1 MSKMTERKGKRE
13 QRETTGESWKPQSE
27 RRMEERQ
34 EQERKKGHKK
44 TSQGKENVDALRIV
58 QFDET
63 SRPFTDPDQ
72 IEEPRS
78 LFCSVCSSMIQC
90 PDVEIYL
97 QYIGMVLYNRHPPHP
112 CPTSTVGPLFPK
124 TENLSKC
131 FEPQK

>member
-1 MSKMTERKGKRE
+1 MSKMTEKKGKRE
-13 QRETTGESWKPQSE
+13 QREKTGESWKPQSE

-72 IEEPRS
+72 NNGEPRS

-97 QYIGMVLYNRHPPHP
+97 QYIGMVLFNRHHPPP
-112 CPTSTVGPLFPK
+112 S
-124 TENLSKC
+124 LSNKHC
-131 FEPQK
+131 RTPFSKNRKS

>member
-1 MSKMTERKGKRE
+1 MSKMTEKKGKRE
-13 QRETTGESWKPQSE
+13 QREKTGESWKPQSE

-58 QFDET
+58 PFDET

-97 QYIGMVLYNRHPPHP
+97 QYIGMVLFNRHHPPP
-112 CPTSTVGPLFPK
+112 S
-124 TENLSKC
+124 LSNKHC
-131 FEPQK
+131 RTPFSKNRKSQQVF

>member
-1 MSKMTERKGKRE
+1 MGKMTEKKGKRK

-44 TSQGKENVDALRIV
+44 TSQGKEFSGGKENVDALRIV

-72 IEEPRS
+72 NNEEPRS
-78 LFCSVCSSMIQC
+78 LFYSVCPSMTQC

-97 QYIGMVLYNRHPPHP
+97 QYIGKALYNRHPPP
-112 CPTSTVGPLFPK
+112 VQQAL
-124 TENLSKC
+124 
-131 FEPQK
+131 

>member
-1 MSKMTERKGKRE
+1 MSKMTEKKGKRE
-13 QRETTGESWKPQSE
+13 QREKTGESWKPQSE

-97 QYIGMVLYNRHPPHP
+97 QYIGMVLYNRHPPP
-112 CPTSTVGPLFPK
+112 IPVQQAL
-124 TENLSKC
+124 
-131 FEPQK
+131 

>member
-1 MSKMTERKGKRE
+1 MSKMTEKKGKRE
-13 QRETTGESWKPQSE
+13 QREKTGESWKPQSE

-34 EQERKKGHKK
+34 EQEKKKGHKK
-44 TSQGKENVDALRIV
+44 TSQGKESSVGKENVDALRIV

-97 QYIGMVLYNRHPPHP
+97 QYIGMVLYNRHPPP
-112 CPTSTVGPLFPK
+112 S
-124 TENLSKC
+124 LSNKHC
-131 FEPQK
+131 RTPFSKNRKS

>member
-1 MSKMTERKGKRE
+1 MSKMTEKKGKRE
-13 QRETTGESWKPQSE
+13 QREKTGEGWKPQSE

-72 IEEPRS
+72 NNEEPRS

-97 QYIGMVLYNRHPPHP
+97 QYIGMVLHNRHPPP
-112 CPTSTVGPLFPK
+112 IPVQQAL
-124 TENLSKC
+124 
-131 FEPQK
+131 

>member
-1 MSKMTERKGKRE
+1 MSKMTEKKGKRE
-13 QRETTGESWKPQSE
+13 QREKTGESWKPQSE

-97 QYIGMVLYNRHPPHP
+97 QYIGMVLYNRHPPP
-112 CPTSTVGPLFPK
+112 S
-124 TENLSKC
+124 LSNKHC
-131 FEPQK
+131 RTPFSKNRKS

>member
-1 MSKMTERKGKRE
+1 MSKMTEKKGKRE
-13 QRETTGESWKPQSE
+13 QREKTGEGWKPQIE

-78 LFCSVCSSMIQC
+78 PFCSVCLSRFWMVTKFAGGSSGC
-90 PDVEIYL
+90 
-97 QYIGMVLYNRHPPHP
+97 GS
-112 CPTSTVGPLFPK
+112 TSVSRKILPNLACNSFANSK
-124 TENLSKC
+124 TNWREL
-131 FEPQK
+131 

>member
-1 MSKMTERKGKRE
+1 MSKMTEKKGKRE
-13 QRETTGESWKPQSE
+13 QREKTGESWKPQSE

-72 IEEPRS
+72 NNEEPRS

-97 QYIGMVLYNRHPPHP
+97 QYIGMVLFNRHHPPP
-112 CPTSTVGPLFPK
+112 S
-124 TENLSKC
+124 LSNKHC
-131 FEPQK
+131 RTPFSKNRKSQQVF

>member
-1 MSKMTERKGKRE
+1 MGKMTEKKGKRE

-34 EQERKKGHKK
+34 EQERRKGHKK
-44 TSQGKENVDALRIV
+44 TSQGKESSVGKENVDALRIV

-78 LFCSVCSSMIQC
+78 LFCSDCSSMIQC
-90 PDVEIYL
+90 PDGEIYL
-97 QYIGMVLYNRHPPHP
+97 QYIGMAQVRALKDPFF
-112 CPTSTVGPLFPK
+112 SPK
-124 TENLSKC
+124 TEHLSKC
-131 FEPQK
+131 FEP

>member
-1 MSKMTERKGKRE
+1 MSKMTEKKGKRE
-13 QRETTGESWKPQSE
+13 QREKTGESWKPQSE